1 MQRDYKLFINNEFV
15 DSSTAER
22 FPTFNPYTGEVWA
35 SIPQA
40 SAADVD
46 AAVQAA
52 TTAFNKGWRSTTGLQ
67 RAKLINRLADL
78 LEKGAE
84 EMGVLESTDNGKIIR
99 ETHKQVLSA
108 ARVYRFYAG
117 YADKIFGRVIPLD
130 RSELFD
136 YATAEPLGVVAL
148 ITPWNSP
155 TSLLAAKLAP
165 ALAAGNC
172 VVIKPS
178 EHASATTLEFCKLVV
193 DAGFPAGVINVVTG
207 DERTGKA
214 LMSHQFGRV
223 SFTGSTQ
230 VGRII
235 AEAAGRTLSPVTLEL
250 GGKSPNMIF
259 ADANLDKAVA
269 GAVGGI
275 FSATGQTC
283 VAGSRLLVQ
292 RPVYDEV
299 VDRIAARA
307 KKIKLGDP
315 LDHSSDMG
323 TAANEPQ
330 FKRIL
335 DMIESGNREGARLV
349 TGGGPARGE
358 NLAKG
363 LFIQPTVFADVHNEM
378 TIAREEIF
386 GPVLSIIPFEAEDEA
401 VEIAN
406 ETNYGL
412 AAGIWTRDISRAL
425 RVSRA
430 AHAGKVWV
438 NMYRAHAVQVPS
450 GGFKDSGFGREGGE
464 QALSEFYAWKNV
476 MVDLSD

>member
-1 MQRDYKLFINNEFV
+1 MQREYKLFIDNEFV
-15 DSSTAER
+15 GASTGEA
-22 FPTFNPYTGEVWA
+22 FPTYNPYTGEPWA
-35 SIPQA
+35 TIPQA
-40 SAADVD
+40 SEADVD
-46 AAVQAA
+46 AAVRAA
-52 TTAFNKGWRSTTGLQ
+52 TEAFDKKWRFTTGLQ

-78 LEKGAE
+78 LEKTAE
-84 EMGVLESTDNGKIIR
+84 NMGILESTDNGKIIR

-117 YADKIFGRVIPLD
+117 YADKIFGQVIPLD
-130 RSELFD
+130 RGELFD
-136 YATAEPLGVVAL
+136 YAIAEPLGVVAL

-178 EHASATTLEFCKLVV
+178 EHASATTLEFCKLVIE
-193 DAGFPAGVINVVTG
+193 AGFPAGVINVVTG

-214 LMSHQFGRV
+214 LMAHQFGRV

-235 AEAAGRTLSPVTLEL
+235 AAAAGRTLSPVTLEL
-250 GGKSPNMIF
+250 GGKSPNIIF
-259 ADANLDKAVA
+259 DDANLDKAIP

-292 RPVYDEV
+292 RPVYEEV
-299 VDRIAARA
+299 VQRIAERA
-307 KKIKLGDP
+307 NKIKLGDP

-330 FKRIL
+330 FKRII
-335 DMIESGNREGARLV
+335 DMIDSGSREGARLV
-349 TGGGPARGE
+349 AGGGPATGE
-358 NLAKG
+358 DLAKG
-363 LFIQPTVFADVHNEM
+363 LFIQPTVFADVRNDM

-386 GPVLSIIPFEAEDEA
+386 GPVLSIIPFDTEEEGVA
-401 VEIAN
+401 IAN

-412 AAGIWTRDISRAL
+412 AAGIWTRDISRAF
-425 RVSRA
+425 RVTRA
-430 AHAGKVWV
+430 AQAGKVWV

-450 GGFKDSGFGREGGE
+450 GGIKDSGFGREGGE
-464 QALSEFYAWKNV
+464 QGLSEFYAWKNV
-476 MVDLSD
+476 MIDITV